1 MPRLPMPNSVLIAR
15 APHADASE
23 RARRAPSP
31 LSESDIRDFL
41 DQIEP
46 GAHFE
51 QLIGC
56 LRDTNYFAKNRAGQF
71 VLMDDGFVAMLGCK
85 HREEVL
91 GRTDFDFFPKDLA
104 RKYVSDDR
112 QVMSSGVPL
121 RDLIEPVPDDDLT
134 FSWWAVNKVPLRNR
148 DGAIIG
154 LAGIT
159 SKLSIHSAPSPYGES
174 MFKVLHTIGQR
185 YRERVSV
192 AKLAGDAGLSVRSL
206 ERNFLRTFNTTPL
219 RYLNRVRLQA
229 VRHSLIHTNKAL
241 SLIADECGFYDQSHM
256 TAQFTRHFGMSP
268 RKYRSANRSPAS

>member
-1 MPRLPMPNSVLIAR
+1 MPNSVLIAR

-31 LSESDIRDFL
+31 LSEADIRDFL